1 MKKKAL
7 ITGITGQDGSYLA
20 EFLLKK
26 NYTVHGIKRKSSSY
40 NTSRIDHL
48 IDDKKYK
55 SNFFLH
61 YGDLTDLGS
70 IISLIKRVKP
80 DEIYNLAAQ
89 SHVMNSFQ
97 IPDYTTQVNALG
109 TLKLLEAI
117 KILNLISKVRFYQ
130 ASTSELFGNSS
141 SKKQSENT
149 PFHPE
154 SPYATSKLFAYW
166 IVRNYRTS
174 YGLFASNGI
183 LFNHESPRRGET
195 FVTRKIT
202 IALSKI
208 AFGLKDFVYV
218 GNLYAKRD
226 WGHARDYA
234 KMQWKILQTKKS
246 DDYVISS
253 GKNYTVKYFFELCC
267 KYLKIRIKWK
277 GVKEKEIALVESFD
291 KKICPNLKKN
301 QIILK
306 VDKRY
311 FRPSEVNNLKGDSS
325 KAQKYLNWKIKS
337 NIKDLVKDMMN
348 NDYNHYRK
356 IFFS

>member
-1 MKKKAL
+1 MEKKAL

-26 NYTVHGIKRKSSSY
+26 NYIVHGIKRKSSSF

-48 IDDKKYK
+48 IGDKKYK

-141 SKKQSENT
+141 SKKQTENT

-166 IVRNYRTS
+166 IVRNYRS
-174 YGLFASNGI
+174 AYGLFASNGI

-195 FVTRKIT
+195 FVTRKIST
-202 IALSKI
+202 SLSKI
-208 AFGLKDFVYV
+208 AFGLEDYV
-218 GNLYAKRD
+218 CIGNLYAKRD
-226 WGHARDYA
+226 WGHAKDYA

-267 KYLKIRIKWK
+267 KYLKIRIKWR
-277 GVKEKEIALVESFD
+277 GTGEKEIALVENFD

-306 VDKRY
+306 VDKKY

-325 KAQKYLNWKIKS
+325 KAKKYLNWKIKS
-337 NIKDLVKDMMN
+337 NIKDLVKEMMD
-348 NDYNHYRK
+348 NDYNSYRK
-356 IFFS
+356 IFYS

>member
-1 MKKKAL
+1 
-7 ITGITGQDGSYLA
+7 
-20 EFLLKK
+20 
-26 NYTVHGIKRKSSSY
+26 
-40 NTSRIDHL
+40 
-48 IDDKKYK
+48 
-55 SNFFLH
+55 
-61 YGDLTDLGS
+61 
-70 IISLIKRVKP
+70 
-80 DEIYNLAAQ
+80 
-89 SHVMNSFQ
+89 MNSFQ

-208 AFGLKDFVYV
+208 AFGLEDFLCI

-253 GKNYTVKYFFELCC
+253 GKNYTVKSFFELCC

-277 GVKEKEIALVESFD
+277 GVREKEIALVENFD
-291 KKICPNLKKN
+291 KKICPKLKKN

-306 VDKRY
+306 VDKKY

-325 KAQKYLNWKIKS
+325 KAQKYLHWKIKS
-337 NIKDLVKDMMN
+337 NIKDLVKDMMD